1 MDNEEL
7 LKRIEELESRIDE
20 LEQKS
25 CEECEDMCPECGQSP
40 CVCDETETEVED
52 TTADDIPSDDELGE
66 IDNDDVEQIEELD
79 FNVPNFDAVES
90 DEDEASG
97 LYDYG
102 SEDEEDSPYYN

>member
-25 CEECEDMCPECGQSP
+25 CEECEDTCPECGQSP
-40 CVCDETETEVED
+40 CICDDEVDVE
-52 TTADDIPSDDELGE
+52 DDIPSDDEIGQ
-66 IDNDDVEQIEELD
+66 IDDDDVEQIEELD
-79 FNVPNFDAVES
+79 FDVPNFDAVES

-102 SEDEEDSPYYN
+102 SEDDEESPYYN